1 MNPSICNTEIPKG
14 QTKNVKYMVALGW
27 SGQKWVKPR
36 LLNV

>member
-1 MNPSICNTEIPKG
+1 MNAYICNTEIPEG
-14 QTKNVKYMVALGW
+14 QTKNEYMVALGW